1 MDRNF
6 IIAMVLM
13 VLVLFA
19 WQALFAP
26 KPPLPDE
33 AATTPGGPAA
43 QATGTPTPAPTS
55 ATELNTP
62 TPSAETPPS
71 AATPPS
77 AEGSGE
83 EVVAE
88 APPAPAVVEPAEW
101 PVKNERID
109 GALSNAA
116 GGSVSRWKLVDYNLS
131 TADKDRPEAQREKV
145 NLALIKRAREKKKKE
160 IPQTFADQPQL
171 VCALDGLAELDGS
184 RAWSVVAQSPT
195 ELVVE
200 RSAGDITINKA
211 LRLYSGGAVPADRPY
226 NIDVAM
232 RITNQGAQ
240 PASVKPF
247 CAVYEQIV
255 ADTSSFFYRDYNQMM
270 QLNYIDNDLEMNHI
284 SKVKPDEVPQG
295 PTYWTGFA
303 DNYFATLVGPDQD
316 SLGVAQA
323 RVTLRKIGENIME
336 ARLVAEQV
344 DLGPGQTKEVI
355 FKAYIGPKQRDY
367 IQAGDNGPKHH
378 FDRAIDFG
386 WFDIIA
392 RWLMVALIWLAKL
405 TGNYGVAILIL
416 TVFIKIL
423 LFPLQHKSFKSMR
436 QMQALQPEIAKL
448 REQYKDNKE
457 KMNQEMMALYRRFNV
472 NPAGGCLPMLVQLPI
487 FIAFYRA
494 LGYAIELRQTP
505 FVWWLQDLS
514 AQDPYY
520 ITPILMGASMWL
532 SQKMTP
538 TTGDPTQ
545 AKIMGMMPII
555 FTFLFLSFPAGLVLY
570 WLTNNILSIVQQV
583 ITNRYLSG
591 QEAAKAAA
599 AEGK

>member
-43 QATGTPTPAPTS
+43 QATVSPTPTVIAAPATPTPA
-55 ATELNTP
+55 AATP
-62 TPSAETPPS
+62 TPAVVAGGETVAKTPPEPL
-71 AATPPS
+71 T
-77 AEGSGE
+77 
-83 EVVAE
+83 
-88 APPAPAVVEPAEW
+88 VEPIEW
-101 PVKNERID
+101 PVKNERLL
-109 GALSNAA
+109 GTLSNAA
-116 GGSVSRWKLVDYNLS
+116 AGSISRWKLIDYNLS
-131 TADKDRPEAQREKV
+131 TADKDQPVAQREKV
-145 NLALIKRAREKKKKE
+145 NLALVARVRPKKKKE
-160 IPQTFADQPQL
+160 IPQSFKDNPQL
-171 VCALDGLAELDGS
+171 MCALDGRAELDGS
-184 RAWSVVAQSPT
+184 RAWRVITQSPT
-195 ELVVE
+195 EFVVGH
-200 RSAGDITINKA
+200 SANGITVNKT
-211 LRLYSGGAVPADRPY
+211 LRLRNSGAVPADQPY
-226 NIDVAM
+226 NIDVVM
-232 RITNQGAQ
+232 SITNDGDQ
-240 PASVKPF
+240 PTSVKPF
-247 CAVYEQIV
+247 CAVYEQVV

-270 QLNYIDNDLEMNHI
+270 QVNYVDNDLEMNHI
-284 SKVKPDEVPQG
+284 SKVEADDVPQG
-295 PTYWTGFA
+295 ATFWTGFA

-323 RVTLRKIGENIME
+323 RAKVSMVNENIME
-336 ARLVAEQV
+336 ARLLAEQV

-355 FKAYIGPKQRDY
+355 FKAYIGPKRRDY
-367 IQAGDNGPKHH
+367 IQAGDNGPKYH

-405 TGNYGVAILIL
+405 TGNYGMAILIL
-416 TVFIKIL
+416 TVIIKIFM
-423 LFPLQHKSFKSMR
+423 FPLQHKSFKSMR

-457 KMNQEMMALYRRFNV
+457 KLNQEMMALYRRFNV

-520 ITPILMGASMWL
+520 ITPILMGVSMFL

-583 ITNRYLSG
+583 ITNRYLSS
-591 QEAAKAAA
+591 QEAAQAAT